1 MKMFELK
8 DVVSLL
14 RDEVKRTGS
23 QGAFAKR
30 TGIHRT
36 ELNKV
41 LVGARLPSRTVID
54 ALGLAPIYVFKTD
67 LSLRGTRGRRR

>member
-14 RDEVKRTGS
+14 RDEVQRTGS
-23 QGAFAKR
+23 QEAFAKR

-36 ELNKV
+36 ERIRFW
-41 LVGARLPSRTVID
+41 LVRGYLP
-54 ALGLAPIYVFKTD
+54 AP
-67 LSLRGTRGRRR
+67 SSTR

>member
-67 LSLRGTRGRRR
+67 LPLRGTRGRRR

>member
-1 MKMFELK
+1 MKMFELR

-23 QGAFAKR
+23 QDAFAKKI
-30 TGIHRT
+30 GIHRT

-41 LVGARLPSRTVID
+41 LVGARSPSRTIID

-67 LSLRGTRGRRR
+67 LPLRGTRGRR